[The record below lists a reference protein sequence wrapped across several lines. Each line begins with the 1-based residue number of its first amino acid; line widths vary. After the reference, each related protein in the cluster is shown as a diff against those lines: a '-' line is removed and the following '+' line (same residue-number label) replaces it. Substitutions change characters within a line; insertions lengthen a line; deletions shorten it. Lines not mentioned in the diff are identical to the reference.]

1 MFIGLDG
8 PLVETGEKRDR
19 WVRRTGG
26 GGAGEAEEAEEK
38 EERERRGRG
47 EEEEKKGDKHITIIS
62 PFGMKVKLNGL
73 FMRAMNC
80 LGVDMY
86 YHQSI
91 PLALLLH

>member
-38 EERERRGRG
+38 EERDRRRR
-47 EEEEKKGDKHITIIS
+47 EINIS
-62 PFGMKVKLNGL
+62 LSSP
-73 FMRAMNC
+73 R
-80 LGVDMY
+80 
-86 YHQSI
+86 SE
-91 PLALLLH
+91 